1 MIVEILRFIDEND
14 DEYLTVSKISQ
25 KFNISEGYVRKLF
38 KENLNMTLKQYIN
51 QAGFNYI
58 KSSKS
63 KSA

>member
-51 QAGFNYI
+51 QATFNHI